1 MRFLLRVLSFLM
13 LVTGVLVAS
22 VDAIQSVSAS
32 EVVLTPLGVALAS
45 TGQAALEAVQ
55 SLEKLQAD
63 PTPWN
68 VALRWLLVQP
78 AFAVLLAA
86 ALLLW
91 MLAYRRPAA
100 AGRFAA

>member
-1 MRFLLRVLSFLM
+1 MRFLLRVLSFLL

-32 EVVLTPLGVALAS
+32 DVVLTPLGVALAS
-45 TGQAALEAVQ
+45 VGPDASDTIQ

-63 PTPWN
+63 PMPWS
-68 VALRWLLVQP
+68 VASRWLLLQP
-78 AFAVLLAA
+78 AFAVLLGGAF
-86 ALLLW
+86 LLW